1 MNIEDHEF
9 IKFNPNGNDN
19 TNIELF
25 GNNLTKEILEDGR
38 EAYSIFF
45 QNKIINII
53 RIPEHFKNLKNEK
66 AFIRMSVVDKKE
78 KKYINSNLDDIAII
92 D

>member
-1 MNIEDHEF
+1 MNITDHEF
-9 IKFNPNGNDN
+9 IKFNPDSENN
-19 TNIELF
+19 NILLLD
-25 GNNLTKEILEDGR
+25 NNLTKEILEDGR
-38 EAYSIFF
+38 EAYSIFLE
-45 QNKIINII
+45 NKIINII

-78 KKYINSNLDDIAII
+78 KKYVNSNLDDIAII